1 MPIRSIADDILPN
14 DIHVVRGNS
23 VAGQT
28 SQDLRDLLRVTPAAG
43 GDQTTYL
50 DYLQSHNDVAILFTP
65 LFKAQAETAT
75 EFQGFGI
82 TVNKSTGR
90 VTAKGKAPATAPA
103 TFIVE
108 ATVTKNT
115 GGPNGIPPAFL
126 RVHVH
131 QTVVRVTVTPKR
143 LSTRA
148 APGSDLTVVS
158 RAFTARAEFDDGTV
172 ADVTTSDQVT
182 FLPTTHFDGPW

>member
-1 MPIRSIADDILPN
+1 M
-14 DIHVVRGNS
+14 
-23 VAGQT
+23 
-28 SQDLRDLLRVTPAAG
+28 TPAAG

-65 LFKAQAETAT
+65 LFKAQAETVT

-82 TVNKSTGR
+82 TVNKSRAGHGQGQGAR
-90 VTAKGKAPATAPA
+90 YGSGDVHRRSDGDEEHRRP
-103 TFIVE
+103 E
-108 ATVTKNT
+108 
-115 GGPNGIPPAFL
+115 IPPVFL

-131 QTVVRVTVTPKR
+131 QTVVRVTLTPKR

-158 RAFTARAEFDDGTV
+158 RAFTARAEFDDGTW
-172 ADVTTSDQVT
+172 
-182 FLPTTHFDGPW
+182 PT